1 MKEGNFPAADFSGKR
16 FLVAEDMEVN
26 REIAAEY
33 LRKTGAAVE
42 FAEEGRRCV
51 EMISLAPAGYYDLV
65 LMDINMPVM
74 NGLEATKRLRQMG
87 FTLPV
92 IAMTANVGDRDRRAA
107 LDAGMDAFVEK
118 PVRVEKLFSEIVKC
132 LGG

>member
-51 EMISLAPAGYYDLV
+51 EMVSSAPPGHYDLI

-74 NGLEATKRLRQMG
+74 DGLEATKRLRRMG
-87 FTLPV
+87 FARPI
-92 IAMTANVGDRDRRAA
+92 IALTGIVGDRDKRAA

-118 PVRVEKLFSEIVKC
+118 PVRVENLFFEMVKC

>member
-1 MKEGNFPAADFSGKR
+1 MKSGIPPLVDFSGRR
-16 FLVAEDMEVN
+16 FLGVDDIEVN
-26 REIAAEY
+26 REIAAE
-33 LRKTGAAVE
+33 LLGKTGAMVE

>member
-1 MKEGNFPAADFSGKR
+1 
-16 FLVAEDMEVN
+16 
-26 REIAAEY
+26 
-33 LRKTGAAVE
+33 
-42 FAEEGRRCV
+42 
-51 EMISLAPAGYYDLV
+51 MIISDVMMPI
-65 LMDINMPVM
+65 MD
-74 NGLEATKRLRQMG
+74 GLEATKRLRQMG

>member
-1 MKEGNFPAADFSGKR
+1 MKSGISPVADFSGKR
-16 FLVAEDMEVN
+16 FLVAEDIEVN
-26 REIAAEY
+26 REIAAEF
-33 LRKTGAAVE
+33 LRETSAMVE
-42 FAEEGRRCV
+42 FAEEGQRCV
-51 EMISLAPAGYYDLV
+51 EMVSSAPTGYYDLI

-87 FTLPV
+87 FTLPI
-92 IAMTANVGDRDRRAA
+92 IAMTANVGDRDKQAA

-118 PVRVEKLFSEIVKC
+118 PVRVEKLLSEIANS

>member
-51 EMISLAPAGYYDLV
+51 EMVSSAPPGHYDLI

-74 NGLEATKRLRQMG
+74 DGLEATKRLRQMG
-87 FTLPV
+87 FTLPI
-92 IAMTANVGDRDRRAA
+92 IAMTANVGERDRRAA
-107 LDAGMDAFVEK
+107 LDAGMDAFAEK
-118 PVRVEKLFSEIVKC
+118 PVRVEKLFSEIAKC

>member
-1 MKEGNFPAADFSGKR
+1 M
-16 FLVAEDMEVN
+16 
-26 REIAAEY
+26 
-33 LRKTGAAVE
+33 
-42 FAEEGRRCV
+42 

-118 PVRVEKLFSEIVKC
+118 PVRVEKLFSEMAKC

>member
-16 FLVAEDMEVN
+16 FLVAEDIEVN
-26 REIAAEY
+26 REIAAA
-33 LRKTGAAVE
+33 LLGKTGAMVE
-42 FAEEGRRCV
+42 FAGEGRRCV

>member
-1 MKEGNFPAADFSGKR
+1 M
-16 FLVAEDMEVN
+16 VAEDIEVN
-26 REIAAEY
+26 REIAAA
-33 LRKTGAAVE
+33 LLGKTGAVVE
-42 FAEEGRRCV
+42 FAGEGRRCV

>member
-1 MKEGNFPAADFSGKR
+1 M
-16 FLVAEDMEVN
+16 
-26 REIAAEY
+26 
-33 LRKTGAAVE
+33 
-42 FAEEGRRCV
+42 

>member
-16 FLVAEDMEVN
+16 FLVAEDIEIN
-26 REIAAEY
+26 REYAAVL
-33 LRKTGAAVE
+33 LRKTGAMVE
-42 FAEEGRRCV
+42 FAENGQRCV
-51 EMISLAPAGYYDLV
+51 EMVSLSSTGYYDLI

-74 NGLEATKRLRQMG
+74 DGLEATKRLRRMG
-87 FTLPV
+87 FARPI
-92 IAMTANVGDRDRRAA
+92 IALTGNVGDRDKRAA

-118 PVRVEKLFSEIVKC
+118 PVRVEKLFFEMVKC

>member
-1 MKEGNFPAADFSGKR
+1 M
-16 FLVAEDMEVN
+16 
-26 REIAAEY
+26 
-33 LRKTGAAVE
+33 
-42 FAEEGRRCV
+42 
-51 EMISLAPAGYYDLV
+51 EMISLAPAGHYDLV